1 MSKPL
6 ILSIAPHDKT
16 VKRLASGRGGSD
28 NEARIRKAFQTVYG
42 KPPEEV
48 FADVID
54 NTVWEAS
61 FPGPE

>member
-6 ILSIAPHDKT
+6 IVSITPHEKT
-16 VKRLASGRGGSD
+16 VKRLASVRGGTD
-28 NEARIRKAFQTVYG
+28 NEARIRRAFQTVYG
-42 KPPEEV
+42 KTPEDV

-61 FPGPE
+61 IPGPE